1 MDNPADSDSEEF
13 ATADNWDRH
22 WSDFSTASHNSP
34 TTKYRNRLCFR
45 LLNIRVGECSR
56 ILEIGSGTGAFA
68 KELLEHYPDAEYL
81 GLELSE
87 TGVEAG
93 KKQAPRGNFLQRNLL
108 EPMDASQFVR
118 FDATHALC
126 CEVLEHVDDPVTLL
140 RNAAAYVAPGC
151 RLIVTVPGGWLHEF
165 YRHIGHRRH
174 YKPEELKHLLEKAG
188 LRVDKVYGAGFPFF
202 NIYQMLVTMRGKRL
216 AQDAVDGGSF
226 MVRVGSVIFD
236 TLFRLNLMFGG
247 WQTLGVAYYGDET
260 GIHKSP
266 R

>member
-1 MDNPADSDSEEF
+1 MDDLAHGDPKEF
-13 ATADNWDRH
+13 ATADNWDQH
-22 WSDFSTASHNSP
+22 WTDFSTASSNSP
-34 TTKYRNRLCFR
+34 ATKYRNRLCFR
-45 LLNIRVGECSR
+45 LLGIRGGERSK

-68 KELLEHYPDAEYL
+68 RELLERYPASEYL

-93 KKQAPRGNFLQRNLL
+93 KKQAPRGSFLQRNLL
-108 EPMDASQFVR
+108 EPIEASQLVR

-174 YKPEELKHLLEKAG
+174 YKPEELKHLLESAG
-188 LRVDKVYGAGFPFF
+188 LRVENVYGAGFPFF

-216 AQDAVDGGSF
+216 AQDAVGGGSF
-226 MVRVGSVIFD
+226 MVRAGSVIFD
-236 TLFRLNLMFGG
+236 ALFRLNLMFWG
-247 WQTLGVAYYGDET
+247 WQTVGVAYYGGQT
-260 GIHKSP
+260 GIHELS